1 MPSNNPDDRFVP
13 VVNKKQ
19 NRANRQRAVVGGKP
33 DDSVSFK
40 GVAKEVVFC
49 VSRLEPGTSTATVT
63 DYLSSKGIN
72 VVSCSALEPK
82 DNIDNNDMPTV
93 QSRRRLVAMRITV
106 TSGAVGK
113 FMSSD
118 IWPEGVS
125 VRKWIFKQR
134 DGNISRSQTMPQ
146 RQVNL

>member
-1 MPSNNPDDRFVP
+1 
-13 VVNKKQ
+13 
-19 NRANRQRAVVGGKP
+19 
-33 DDSVSFK
+33 
-40 GVAKEVVFC
+40 
-49 VSRLEPGTSTATVT
+49 
-63 DYLSSKGIN
+63 
-72 VVSCSALEPK
+72 
-82 DNIDNNDMPTV
+82 MPTV

-118 IWPEGVS
+118 LWPEGVL